1 MRAAN
6 TGRRAGGG
14 KRRHMSQ
21 ERDAD
26 QVGTLRLSR
35 RGFLR
40 AAAGAVAAGALAG
53 AVRADDAAEPKPIPK
68 RVLGRTGYDTSI
80 LALGLGAL
88 GDGRLPEQTVV
99 EVLNGALDAGI
110 NYLDTASTYGSVQAF
125 AGSVIG
131 RRRSEMFLVSKIK
144 PLGRDGVWRQLEKSL
159 ADMQTDKVELLH
171 LHNIGD
177 FDLDE
182 LEQSEGPLTA
192 VREMKEQ
199 GLTKHIGATGH
210 LKPPAFLRLF
220 EIADDIDVVMF
231 PLNIVDR
238 HTYVFESRVVP
249 AARERGIAVMA
260 MKMLGGVVG
269 WQYGPGRGLFTSDA
283 LYAPTIRYAL
293 GLEGVTAGVMGLCS
307 VEELN
312 QAVDLVRS
320 YEPLS
325 EGELAALEDRTKSLA
340 GQRGLHYG
348 PAE

>member
-1 MRAAN
+1 
-6 TGRRAGGG
+6 
-14 KRRHMSQ
+14 MSQ

-26 QVGTLRLSR
+26 HVGTLRLSR
-35 RGFLR
+35 RGFFR
-40 AAAGAVAAGALAG
+40 ATAGAVAASALAG
-53 AVRADDAAEPKPIPK
+53 AARPGAAAEPKPIPK
-68 RVLGRTGYDTSI
+68 RVLGRTGYEATI
-80 LALGLGAL
+80 LGLGLGAL
-88 GDGRLPEQTVV
+88 GDGRLPDETVDAV
-99 EVLNGALDAGI
+99 INGALDAGI

-131 RRRSEMFLVSKIK
+131 KRRNEMFLVSKIK
-144 PLGRDGVWRQLEKSL
+144 PLDRDGVWRQLEKSL

-177 FDLDE
+177 FDLDT
-182 LEQSEGPLTA
+182 LEKPTGPLTA
-192 VREMKEQ
+192 VREMREQ

-220 EIADDIDVVMF
+220 EVADDLDVVMF

-238 HTYVFESRVVP
+238 HTYVFESKVLP
-249 AARERGIAVMA
+249 AARERGIAVLA

-269 WQYGPGRGLFTSDA
+269 WQYGPGRGLLTSDG
-283 LYAPTIRYAL
+283 LYAPAIRYAL

-312 QAVDLVRS
+312 QAVDLVRN

-325 EGELAALEDRTKSLA
+325 ESELAALEDRTKALA
-340 GQRGLHYG
+340 GEWGLHYG